1 MSHHIL
7 EMSVV
12 LITLNHYEVIRKA
25 IQCLRAQTA
34 RDRLEIIIVAPS
46 ANELELDESE
56 LKGFGRWRV
65 EEVGPIESTGE
76 ALARGVRKATAPV
89 VAYAE
94 EHAYPHPG
102 WAEALIKAHRQ
113 SWAAVGCV
121 LINANPTTTI
131 SWADM
136 FTGQGRW
143 LEPLPAGPT
152 LGTPP
157 HQTVYKS
164 EILLDYGPELGAML
178 EAEPVLHDDLRAR
191 GYELYLESAAKVNH
205 LNVSRIFSLIG
216 LKFYAARCYEAERAR
231 HGRWSLWRRLL
242 NIAVAPLIL
251 GVRLTR
257 SLSEMRRVRRTGK
270 LPLPVLPALLVA
282 LMADAAGKIMSNAF
296 GVGDARQKMTSFELS
311 RYRHVAERDRKLTTQ
326 R

>member
-1 MSHHIL
+1 ML

-25 IQCLRAQTA
+25 IRCLRAQTA
-34 RDRLEIIIVAPS
+34 RDKLEIIIVAPS
-46 ANELELDESE
+46 AHELKLDETE

-76 ALARGVRKATAPV
+76 ALAHGVRRATAPV

-94 EHAYPHPG
+94 EHAYPHPE

-113 SWAAVGCV
+113 SWAAVGSV
-121 LINANPTTTI
+121 LLNANPASTI

-143 LEPLPAGPT
+143 LEPLSTGPT
-152 LGTPP
+152 LASPP

-164 EILLDYGPELGAML
+164 KILLAYGPELGAML

-205 LNVSRIFSLIG
+205 LNVSRIFSLVG
-216 LKFYAARCYEAERAR
+216 LKFHSARCYEAERAR
-231 HGRWSLWRRLL
+231 HGRWSLSRRLAH
-242 NIAVAPLIL
+242 IAVAPLIL
-251 GVRLTR
+251 GIRLKR
-257 SLSEMRRVRRTGK
+257 SLSEIRRVRQHGK
-270 LPLPVLPALLVA
+270 LPRHVLPALLVA
-282 LMADAAGKIMSNAF
+282 LIADAAGKIASNAF
-296 GVGDARQKMTSFELS
+296 GVGDAKQKMTSFELS
-311 RYRHVAERDRKLTTQ
+311 RYRHVAERDLKLTAP